1 MKKIKVFSS
10 RYPLLF
16 LLLIVLGWYIL
27 QLIIKLLIGP
37 LPNPNPTLMP
47 QLMIRS
53 LALLGYLLFVVVIL
67 WRVDWM
73 RAAGILRLG
82 SWQVWLV
89 AVCILIYKI
98 PME

>member
-1 MKKIKVFSS
+1 MKKNKVFSS

-67 WRVDWM
+67 WRVGWM
-73 RAAGILRLG
+73 RADGILRLG
-82 SWQVWLV
+82 SWQIWLV

-98 PME
+98 PTE